1 MNRLLLNKLPYYTR
15 YSNQNLYKKMSSS
28 IQIDKTLLPLNHVII
43 EEGSAYM
50 IYNNKEEVFYNK
62 VQVLNRDISIQVIK
76 LFSEIYIK
84 ESNDKYQKRLLRIAA
99 EQSSASVSSSSS
111 NQTSSSSSSSS
122 NQQQNNEDII
132 KPISGIKVLDALAA
146 TGLRSIRYMKEIP
159 NISSITINDLS
170 KEATEVALNN
180 IKINN
185 IDENKCIIYNKDA
198 TMLMYESR
206 GRHDQYDVI
215 DIDPYG
221 SASPFLDAAVQ
232 AVTDGGLL
240 CITCTDTSVL
250 CGTYPEVCY
259 SKYGSIPLRQP
270 YLHEGSLR
278 ILLNSIETVANKY
291 KRYIEPWVSL
301 SVDFYIRVFIRIHFS
316 PSEVKLSCL
325 KRIMI
330 YQSLHCP
337 TFYFENLITKKI
349 VNKKLKTSHKHQ
361 IPNQPQNNDDDDDHD
376 CKDNNGKCNID
387 NNNNKDEHNNNNN
400 KILSRREISNNDFK
414 FMHNK
419 QSTSIAN
426 EIITGNGNFQAKIS
440 NISSNCPDCNSKWR
454 IGGPFWGQSMYNQEV
469 VDELLKRVEES
480 IEISNESKDLT
491 ATTSATAAIPATTT
505 TTSSAAS
512 TSTEYTHIPTGP
524 RLAGILASMSE
535 ELKDVPMFYS
545 LPELVSTIQ
554 TSVTPP
560 YDDVKSAI
568 LNAGYRVSRFH
579 HDPHAIKTDAPS
591 TVVR

>member
-1 MNRLLLNKLPYYTR
+1 MYRLLLNNLPYYTR
-15 YSNQNLYKKMSSS
+15 YSNKILLKEMSSS

-50 IYNNKEEVFYNK
+50 IYDNKEEVFYNK

-76 LFSEIYIK
+76 LFSEIYMK
-84 ESNDKYQKRLLRIAA
+84 ERNDKYQKRLLKIAA
-99 EQSSASVSSSSS
+99 EQSSISPNHITSSSSS
-111 NQTSSSSSSSS
+111 NH
-122 NQQQNNEDII
+122 NQQQHNEDLI
-132 KPISGIKVLDALAA
+132 KPIAGIKILDALAA

-159 NISSITINDLS
+159 NIRSITINDLS
-170 KEATEVALNN
+170 KEATEVASNN

-198 TMLMYESR
+198 TILMYESR
-206 GRHDQYDVI
+206 GQHDQYDVI

-259 SKYGSIPLRQP
+259 SKYGSIPLRES

-291 KRYIEPWVSL
+291 KRYIEPWLSL
-301 SVDFYIRVFIRIHFS
+301 SVDFYIRVFIRIYHS
-316 PSEVKLSCL
+316 PHEVKLSCL

-337 TFYFENLITKKI
+337 TFYFENLISKRI
-349 VNKKLKTSHKHQ
+349 VNKKLKTSHKHAHKEL
-361 IPNQPQNNDDDDDHD
+361 PKPQNSNDDDDKTNNCHDDHD
-376 CKDNNGKCNID
+376 YKHNGD
-387 NNNNKDEHNNNNN
+387 AHSN
-400 KILSRREISNNDFK
+400 KINKREISNNDFS

-419 QSTSIAN
+419 QSTLISN
-426 EIITGNGNFQAKIS
+426 EIMNENGNFQGKVL
-440 NISSNCPDCNSKWR
+440 NITSNCPDCGSKWR
-454 IGGPFWGQSMYNQEV
+454 IGGPYWGQSMYNQEV
-469 VDELLKRVEES
+469 IDELLKRVEGS
-480 IEISNESKDLT
+480 VNIRNESGDST
-491 ATTSATAAIPATTT
+491 TTT
-505 TTSSAAS
+505 TTSTTSS
-512 TSTEYTHIPTGP
+512 TNYTHIPTGP

-535 ELKDVPMFYS
+535 ELKDVPMFYLLS
-545 LPELVSTIQ
+545 ELVSTIQ

-560 YDDVKSAI
+560 YDDIKSAI
-568 LNAGYRVSRFH
+568 ENAGYRVSRFH
-579 HDPHAIKTDAPS
+579 HEPLAIKTDAPS
-591 TVVR
+591 TVVRLALHN

>member
-1 MNRLLLNKLPYYTR
+1 M
-15 YSNQNLYKKMSSS
+15 SSSS

-50 IYNNKEEVFYNK
+50 IYDNKEEVFYNK

-76 LFSEIYIK
+76 LFSEIYMK
-84 ESNDKYQKRLLRIAA
+84 ERNDKYQKRLLKIAT
-99 EQSSASVSSSSS
+99 EQSSILPNHITSSSSS
-111 NQTSSSSSSSS
+111 NH
-122 NQQQNNEDII
+122 NQQQHCEDLI
-132 KPISGIKVLDALAA
+132 KPIAGIKVLDALAA

-159 NISSITINDLS
+159 NIRSITINDLS
-170 KEATEVALNN
+170 KEATEVASNN

-198 TMLMYESR
+198 TILMYESR
-206 GRHDQYDVI
+206 GQYDQYDVI

-259 SKYGSIPLRQP
+259 SKYGSIPLRES

-278 ILLNSIETVANKY
+278 ILLHSIETVANKY
-291 KRYIEPWVSL
+291 KRYIEPWLSL
-301 SVDFYIRVFIRIHFS
+301 SVDFYIRVFIRIYQS
-316 PSEVKLSCL
+316 PHEVKLSCL

-337 TFYFENLITKKI
+337 TFYFDNLMTKKI
-349 VNKKLKTSHKHQ
+349 VNKKLKTSHKHAHKEHP
-361 IPNQPQNNDDDDDHD
+361 ISSQPQNNNNDDGVDKNNNCHDDND
-376 CKDNNGKCNID
+376 CKL
-387 NNNNKDEHNNNNN
+387 NNNNN
-400 KILSRREISNNDFK
+400 GDAHSNKINRREISNNDFS

-419 QSTSIAN
+419 QSTLISN
-426 EIITGNGNFQAKIS
+426 EVMNENGNFQGKIL
-440 NISSNCPDCNSKWR
+440 NITSNCPDCGSKWR
-454 IGGPFWGQSMYNQEV
+454 IGGPYWGQSMYKQDV
-469 VDELLKRVEES
+469 IDELLKRVEGS
-480 IEISNESKDLT
+480 INISNKSEDITS
-491 ATTSATAAIPATTT
+491 TTTTATTT
-505 TTSSAAS
+505 TTS
-512 TSTEYTHIPTGP
+512 TNYTHIPTGP

-535 ELKDVPMFYS
+535 ELKDVPMFYLLS
-545 LPELVSTIQ
+545 ELASTIQ

-568 LNAGYRVSRFH
+568 ENAGYRVSRFH
-579 HDPHAIKTDAPS
+579 HEPLAIKTDAPS
-591 TVVR
+591 TVVRLALHNQSIHSSIHT